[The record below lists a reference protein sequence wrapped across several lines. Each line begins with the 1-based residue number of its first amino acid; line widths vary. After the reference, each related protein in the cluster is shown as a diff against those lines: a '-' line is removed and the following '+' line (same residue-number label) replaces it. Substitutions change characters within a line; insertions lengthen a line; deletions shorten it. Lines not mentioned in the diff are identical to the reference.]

1 MIGNWINNAGFC
13 VVQKLHIVVDVDVDV
28 VVVDDDD
35 DNDNDVDD
43 RDDDDDGG
51 ILFWILKSIILL

>member
-13 VVQKLHIVVDVDVDV
+13 FVQKLHIVVDVDVV
-28 VVVDDDD
+28 AVDDDD

-43 RDDDDDGG
+43 RDDDDGC
-51 ILFWILKSIILL
+51 ILFWILSLLFCCN

>member
-13 VVQKLHIVVDVDVDV
+13 FVQKLHIVVDVNV
-28 VVVDDDD
+28 VAVDDDD

-51 ILFWILKSIILL
+51 ILFWILSLLFCCS